1 MGRTTRWLRSLL
13 GGKKEPKQAHL
24 DSLRLKD
31 SNKTK
36 EKRRWSFGKCS
47 KDRHG
52 NVEHHRESFSREN
65 CVRDAENEQNRHA
78 IAVAAA
84 TAAAA
89 DAAMVAAHAA
99 AAVVRLTSN
108 GPFPLNVSIEKWAA
122 IRIQT
127 MFRGYLARRAL
138 RALKGLVKLQALVR
152 GYLVRKEADA
162 TLYCMQAL
170 IRAQARVRTRR
181 LRMSEEAA
189 GQSVQMQQKQRRRHD
204 YRPQR
209 SIEGWNFNSAV
220 DNMSYTQSRR
230 GFSIGFPQQEME
242 RNSDDSAKIVE
253 IDTFKPGQVASLR
266 RRNASSISDSGS
278 AEPSISSNV
287 SAGRCLFSNSTL
299 QSSSPSQ
306 NEGGYTYMSAQ
317 NVPPAI
323 TSSSLRTGLSIPSP
337 VSDEISTSALH
348 DLTPITLNGEQGF
361 HSEDYKFS
369 TAQSSPQF
377 LSASKANEA
386 TGNMGP
392 STPSKSREY
401 AQSYFHACCT
411 FPSYMANT
419 ESSSAKVRSHSAPK
433 QRPLPSEKTTCSLRR
448 RMPLNEAVERRSSFS
463 GVRMQKSSCCLQPQA
478 DLCCRHADPGRLD
491 RSLDRS
497 TMSFRDINRFQ
508 TNW

>member
-1 MGRTTRWLRSLL
+1 MGRTSRWLRSLL
-13 GGKKEPKQAHL
+13 GGKKEPKQVHL
-24 DSLRLKD
+24 DSPRFKD

-36 EKRRWSFGKCS
+36 EKRRWNFGKHS
-47 KDRHG
+47 KDHNG
-52 NVEHHRESFSREN
+52 NVERHWESFSREN
-65 CVRDAENEQNRHA
+65 CVREVENEQNRHA

-108 GPFPLNVSIEKWAA
+108 GPSPLNGSIGKWAA

-162 TLYCMQAL
+162 TLHCMQAL

-189 GQSVQMQQKQRRRHD
+189 GQSVQMKQKQKRRHD
-204 YRPQR
+204 SRPKK
-209 SIEGWNFNSAV
+209 SIEGWHFNSVV
-220 DNMSYTQSRR
+220 DKMSYSQSKR
-230 GFSIGFPQQEME
+230 GFAHGFSQQEME

-253 IDTFKPGQVASLR
+253 IDTFRPGQEASLR
-266 RRNASSISDSGS
+266 KRIGSSISNSGS
-278 AEPSISSNV
+278 AEPSISSTV
-287 SAGRCLFSNSTL
+287 SAGLCLFSNSTL

-306 NEGGYTYMSAQ
+306 NGGGYTYISAQ
-317 NVPPAI
+317 NVSPGI
-323 TSSSLRTGLSIPSP
+323 TSSSLRTGLSNPSP

-348 DLTPITLNGEQGF
+348 DLTPITSNGKQGF

-369 TAQSSPQF
+369 TAQSGLQF
-377 LSASKANEA
+377 LSASKANVTTA
-386 TGNMGP
+386 NTDP

-401 AQSYFHACCT
+401 AESYFDGCCT

-419 ESSSAKVRSHSAPK
+419 ESSRAKVRSQSAPR
-433 QRPLPSEKTTCSLRR
+433 QRPQPSEKTTYSIRKRMSLH
-448 RMPLNEAVERRSSFS
+448 EAVERRSSFS
-463 GVRMQKSSCCLQPQA
+463 GVGMQKSSCCLQPQT
-478 DLCCRHADPGRLD
+478 DLCCQHTDPAR
-491 RSLDRS
+491 LDRS
-497 TMSFRDINRFQ
+497 TMSFRDTNRFQ
-508 TNW
+508 THW